1 MGTSTTRRRASR
13 ASRIA
18 SAALAGA
25 LAGAAC
31 GGPDL
36 PPAASPGPLGGCELA
51 EEPGVR
57 TWTCGELVALELAA
71 GPATDAEIRAVLE
84 DFAAGIEADAA
95 TRTDLPYAAGPAR
108 FPSVR
113 LEGLTS
119 NGRRFVAQMVVVTEA
134 EGARVVQCAS
144 RNPVAPC
151 EPILDHLVG
160 RR

>member
-1 MGTSTTRRRASR
+1 MVPCDLADRVARA
-13 ASRIA
+13 
-18 SAALAGA
+18 AAVGA
-25 LAGAAC
+25 CVVLGAAC

-36 PPAASPGPLGGCELA
+36 PPAASPGPLGRCELA

-71 GPATDAEIRAVLE
+71 GPATDAEIRTVLD
-84 DFAAGIEADAA
+84 DFAAGIEASSA
-95 TRTDLPYAAGPAR
+95 TRTDLPYAAGGAR

-113 LEGLTS
+113 LEGLTTTGS
-119 NGRRFVAQMVVVTEA
+119 RFVAQMVVVTDP

-151 EPILDHLVG
+151 EPVLEHLVG
-160 RR
+160 RH

>member
-1 MGTSTTRRRASR
+1 MGTSTTRRHATR
-13 ASRIA
+13 
-18 SAALAGA
+18 LGGA
-25 LAGAAC
+25 LLVGALSVAGC
-31 GGPDL
+31 GAPDL

-84 DFAAGIEADAA
+84 DFAAGIEVDSA
-95 TRTDLPYAAGPAR
+95 TRTDLPYAAGQAR

-113 LEGLTS
+113 LEGITTAGS
-119 NGRRFVAQMVVVTEA
+119 RFVAQMVVVTEP

-160 RR
+160 RH